1 MSEILIVTVFTLTLV
16 DAMSNFRRHVSSTDP
31 VIPKKYL
38 KELQDT
44 RANGGQYPS

>member
-1 MSEILIVTVFTLTLV
+1 MSEILIVFTLTLV
-16 DAMSNFRRHVSSTDP
+16 DAMSNFRRRISSTDP